1 MKDLQLTPPLLIIV
15 MGGPGSGKTFF
26 ARQFAEQFN
35 IPRISEDVVRFE
47 LFEQPQ
53 FNQDEIE
60 ITSRIA
66 HYALAQIMKT
76 QQTVIC
82 EGTFLQLEQRKEL
95 YELAALCGYHTLT
108 IWLQT
113 DTTTAMNRVL
123 RRDRRSPDSKFSFS
137 MSEEAFTNVM
147 NSLERPVAKEP
158 ILVIS
163 GKHTY
168 RSQSLAVLKKIALMY
183 SENLQNGNTR
193 RPQNPLAAPRK
204 PMSGQKPLQRYI
216 Q

>member
-26 ARQFAEQFN
+26 GRQFSEQFN
-35 IPRISEDVVRFE
+35 LPRISEDVIRFE

-53 FNQDEIE
+53 FNADELE
-60 ITSRIA
+60 ITGRVT

-76 QQTVIC
+76 QQTVVC
-82 EGTFLQLEQRKEL
+82 EGMYLQLEQRKQL
-95 YELAALCGYHTLT
+95 YELASICGYHTLT

-113 DTTTAMNRVL
+113 DTATAVNRVV
-123 RRDRRSPDSKFSFS
+123 RRDRRS
-137 MSEEAFTNVM
+137 TNIM
-147 NSLERPVAKEP
+147 KTLDRPVAKEP

-168 RSQSLAVLKKIALMY
+168 RSQSIAVLKKITLMY
-183 SENLQNGNTR
+183 SENLQNAR
-193 RPQNPLAAPRK
+193 RPLNPLAAPRK

>member
-26 ARQFAEQFN
+26 GRQFAEQFN
-35 IPRISEDVVRFE
+35 IPRISEDVIRFE

-53 FNQDEIE
+53 FNKDEIE
-60 ITSRIA
+60 ITGRIT

-82 EGTFLQLEQRKEL
+82 EGMYLRLEQRKEL
-95 YELAALCGYHTLT
+95 YELASLCGYHTLT
-108 IWLQT
+108 VWLQT
-113 DTTTAMNRVL
+113 DTSTALNRAV
-123 RRDRRSPDSKFSFS
+123 RRDRRSQDSKFSFP
-137 MSEEAFTNVM
+137 MSEEVFTNVM
-147 NSLERPVAKEP
+147 KTLERPVAKEP

-168 RSQSLAVLKKIALMY
+168 RSQSIAVLKKITLMY
-183 SENLQNGNTR
+183 SENLQNGAK
-193 RPQNPLAAPRK
+193 RPLNPLAAPRK